1 MCVITLYVSLCV
13 ARCCRCV
20 LLPCMSP
27 SVWRGVAG
35 VCYYLVR
42 LPLCGEEP
50 RQSLDLV
57 GELRLGL
64 LLVGADGAHGHH
76 DVLLHA
82 LHLLLVVGAQTL
94 QVVLQLAAPRLQALT
109 LAVALVPHS
118 LNLRRKEGH
127 VLFNDALNTFHLRL
141 YGVRH
146 RVKDHSDSEGRKGG
160 NVLFNDALNTFYL
173 RLYGVRHRVK
183 YQSDMKEG
191 NVLFNDALNAF
202 YLRLYGIRHRVK
214 DHSDS
219 ESGNPLPPHRLLF
232 QISSKQPEEE
242 KEYQVV
248 FVCETYPLFTSVFAI
263 LILTITRLANCSF

>member
-94 QVVLQLAAPRLQALT
+94 QVVLQLAAPRLQALS
-109 LAVALVPHS
+109 LPVALVPHS
-118 LNLRRKEGH
+118 LNL
-127 VLFNDALNTFHLRL
+127 
-141 YGVRH
+141 
-146 RVKDHSDSEGRKGG
+146 GR
-160 NVLFNDALNTFYL
+160 
-173 RLYGVRHRVK
+173 
-183 YQSDMKEG
+183 KEG
-191 NVLFNDALNAF
+191 NVLFNDTLKTF
-202 YLRLYGIRHRVK
+202 YLRLYGIRHMVKDHSDSKGRKEMFYLMMHSTHYIYSYMASDIIVVK

-219 ESGNPLPPHRLLF
+219 ESGNPLPPYRLLF
-232 QISSKQPEEE
+232 PISSKQPE
-242 KEYQVV
+242 
-248 FVCETYPLFTSVFAI
+248 
-263 LILTITRLANCSF
+263 